1 MTHATDDLNGRR
13 DRSVMNRI
21 MIVDDDIL
29 VRRSLQLLLQT
40 EDYRILTCQSGKDG
54 IENLLQFRPELV
66 LLDLRLGDMDGLE
79 VLRAIKQRDERTQ
92 VIMLTAYGTIENT
105 VQAMRDGAFDYIQK
119 PFDNRKLKELVKKA
133 LQVRQ
138 WNDNGLR
145 NGRPMDGAQ
154 EELVKFTGKSPLMTK
169 LYEMIARL
177 AQSHD
182 ATVLIEG
189 ESGTGKELA
198 ASHIHALSHRCTK
211 PFIRLN
217 CACIPELLAESELFG
232 YEKGAFTGGV
242 AGGKPGKFQLA
253 EGGTLFLDE
262 VGDLS
267 PEVQTKCLRVLEEKT
282 YFRVGG
288 VREIQCDVRVI
299 AATNKN
305 LLEEVR
311 KGKFREDL
319 YYRLSALR
327 IVMPPLRKRLE
338 DILPLSRYFL
348 ELFCSKNGKPVMAI
362 SPEAEAILLNH
373 CWNGNVRELRNAME
387 RIVLL
392 EQAEEI
398 RAGHLE
404 FLKSP
409 SDYSKKETGTGSG
422 IRGTENLTYDEMM
435 ERLLSAAI
443 AEARGNQ
450 TKAARL
456 LGISRAKLRYQIA
469 KYDLK
474 T

>member
-1 MTHATDDLNGRR
+1 
-13 DRSVMNRI
+13 
-21 MIVDDDIL
+21 MIIDDDAL
-29 VRRSLQLLLQT
+29 VRRSLQLLLET
-40 EDYRILTCQSGKDG
+40 ENYRIQVCESGKAG
-54 IENLLQFRPELV
+54 IEDLREFRPELV
-66 LLDLRLGDMDGLE
+66 LLDLRLGDMDGLQ
-79 VLRAIKQRDERTQ
+79 VLRVIKQRDEQIQ

-105 VQAMRDGAFDYIQK
+105 VQAMRDGAFDYVQK

-138 WNDNGLR
+138 WNDSGFR
-145 NGRPMDGAQ
+145 NDRPRHGEQ
-154 EELVKFTGKSPLMTK
+154 ERLIKIIGKSPLMEK
-169 LYEMIARL
+169 VYEIVCRL

-198 ASHIHALSHRCTK
+198 ASHIHALSHRCAK

-232 YEKGAFTGGV
+232 YEKGAFTGGL
-242 AGGKPGKFQLA
+242 AGGKAGKFQMA

-282 YFRVGG
+282 YFRIGG
-288 VREIQCDVRVI
+288 IREMQCDVRVI

-305 LLEEVR
+305 LLEEVQ
-311 KGKFREDL
+311 KGTFREDL

-327 IVMPPLRKRLE
+327 IVIPPLRKRHE
-338 DILPLSRYFL
+338 DILPLSLFFL
-348 ELFCSKNGKPVMAI
+348 EQFCSKNDRPLMKI
-362 SPEAEAILLNH
+362 SPEAEAILLSH
-373 CWNGNVRELRNAME
+373 PWKGNVRELRNAME

-392 EQAEEI
+392 EQTQVI
-398 RAGHLE
+398 RPEHLE
-404 FLKSP
+404 FLKTP
-409 SDYSKKETGTGSG
+409 LDHSKKDMESGTV
-422 IRGTENLTYDEMM
+422 TPAADNVTYDEMM
-435 ERLLSAAI
+435 EKLLSAAI

-450 TKAARL
+450 TKAARN